1 MRKVDY
7 QLPGYEFLIIA
18 KEGHFRC
25 KVCKSYCFMMTDG
38 DTIITLNYETASRID
53 PQYHELPDD
62 FDILDLTEGEC
73 PGCSDSPEYELVGNL
88 GGIV

>member
-1 MRKVDY
+1 MKKVDY

-18 KEGHFRC
+18 KDGHFRC
-25 KVCKSYCFMMTDG
+25 KVCQSYCFAMTNEN
-38 DTIITLNYETASRID
+38 TIITLNYEIASQIE

-73 PGCSDSPEYELVGNL
+73 PACSDSSEYELVSHL
-88 GGIV
+88 IE